1 MDTLNIKARELI
13 RARNFEEAIEV
24 LQESIGCDET
34 QWNVW
39 ELLGQCFR
47 FTSKYDDAIQCL
59 TISTNLNPGN
69 KSAFLS
75 LGIAYQMAEKYQES
89 LSALR
94 HANELDRDYVLAYN
108 SAAMTLKLM
117 GNFDKSI
124 LVYEQALLSLSRE
137 FCFNAKNERDGDIVP
152 RLDTHKSDL
161 WTQPLV
167 EAAIQHAAIDGLDGV
182 TFPTGASAEIETLE
196 CTHEGLLW
204 EDIVESGGK
213 KVRVYFPNFFNAAL
227 FFFIDDGRYSTIVG
241 NLSNVLK
248 LVGRERDSENY
259 YLEAVRF
266 SEMRMT

>member
-1 MDTLNIKARELI
+1 MNLNERAHELI
-13 RARNFEEAIEV
+13 CLRRFEDAISI
-24 LQESIGCDET
+24 LQESLSCDDT
-34 QWNVW
+34 QWNAW

-47 FTSKYDDAIQCL
+47 FTNNYDDAIQCL
-59 TISTNLNPGN
+59 TISTNLNPDN

-117 GNFDKSI
+117 GNLEKSI

-137 FCFNAKNERDGDIVP
+137 FCFNAMNERGGEIIP
-152 RLDTHKSDL
+152 RIDTHESDL
-161 WTQPLV
+161 WTQPLAK
-167 EAAIQHAAIDGLDGV
+167 AAIQHSTLDGLDGV
-182 TFPTGASAEIETLE
+182 TFPTSTSAEIETRDR
-196 CTHEGLLW
+196 THEGLLW
-204 EDIVESGGK
+204 EDIIESDGK
-213 KVRVYFPNFFNAAL
+213 KFRVFFPNFFNTAL

-248 LVGRERDSENY
+248 MVGRESDSEKY